1 MARQEPAENGHAATN
16 GHVSITVHSLGSE
29 AVVSLRQGQGGRP
42 ELLSR
47 SLVRSDENLYRA
59 DSKASMTS
67 TSALSFDH
75 IAEEPENDTILAN
88 VGHRLPWL
96 LALMLVQSVSGYVVA
111 RYESLIQQHVIIA
124 SFLTMLVGGGGNS
137 SGQTVAELVR
147 RLRTGEVTPGMFWHV
162 LAKESAIGLL
172 LSIGLG
178 LAAFPRIRLM
188 QKGATN
194 MDAFAISLS
203 YTVIIIMANTLGVV
217 ITMGLHTFGR
227 AAVGAPPVVQVL
239 VDVIGISLSCI
250 ICSAILE

>member
-1 MARQEPAENGHAATN
+1 MGGAPRTE
-16 GHVSITVHSLGSE
+16 HVEITVKAPRLGCD
-29 AVVSLRQGQGGRP
+29 AI
-42 ELLSR
+42 ELLGQKHAR
-47 SLVRSDENLYRA
+47 SELYRSDSVTPSL
-59 DSKASMTS
+59 TS
-67 TSALSFDH
+67 TALSFEP
-75 IAEEPENDTILAN
+75 IEEPESDTILAN

-96 LALMLVQSVSGYVVA
+96 LALMMVQSVSGYVVA

-147 RLRTGEVTPGMFWHV
+147 RLRTGEVTSAIFWHV

-178 LAAFPRIRLM
+178 LAAFPRIYLM
-188 QKGATN
+188 QKGATSL
-194 MDAFAISLS
+194 DAFAISLS
-203 YTVIIIMANTLGVV
+203 YTVIILMANALGVC
-217 ITMGLHTFGR
+217 ITMLLHTFGR

-239 VDVIGISLSCI
+239 VDVLGISLSCV